1 MQGSFEHTVAV
12 AAACTSR
19 KRAKVIVRPSDATGS
34 QRSEVKRWHQ
44 AAQTIVE
51 EPQDTQLGQ
60 LREFGWYGAAQFVA
74 EQIQVRKLAQVL
86 NGGRNGATYGIP
98 AQVQRLEMRQISHSW
113 RKRAI
118 ELIPPEVDL
127 SDPRILPLKLA
138 LHPSRPAKCV
148 AGARINPGRAAA
160 YPPAAA
166 RGVEKLGKCS
176 AFGRT

>member
-12 AAACTSR
+12 TAACTSR

-98 AQVQRLEMRQISHSW
+98 AQVQRLEMRHCVHDRSPSQTSIKVVV
-113 RKRAI
+113 R
-118 ELIPPEVDL
+118 EIPVDPFE
-127 SDPRILPLKLA
+127 SVT
-138 LHPSRPAKCV
+138 PSTSF
-148 AGARINPGRAAA
+148 I
-160 YPPAAA
+160 
-166 RGVEKLGKCS
+166 
-176 AFGRT
+176 